1 MNNISELKSKKKKYT
16 NNIFG
21 HGLGLQV
28 EENEIT
34 FFGWQRES
42 MFVKLRKESQ
52 RKKAVK
58 EPIENF
64 ELTSVE
70 IYGYESYPLGI
81 LLYSLVERLSLMCML
96 FAIWYYVYIVYML
109 F

>member
-34 FFGWQRES
+34 FFWLTKRINVCETQKREP
-42 MFVKLRKESQ
+42 
-52 RKKAVK
+52 KKK
-58 EPIENF
+58 SSEGTNREF
-64 ELTSVE
+64 
-70 IYGYESYPLGI
+70 
-81 LLYSLVERLSLMCML
+81 
-96 FAIWYYVYIVYML
+96 
-109 F
+109 